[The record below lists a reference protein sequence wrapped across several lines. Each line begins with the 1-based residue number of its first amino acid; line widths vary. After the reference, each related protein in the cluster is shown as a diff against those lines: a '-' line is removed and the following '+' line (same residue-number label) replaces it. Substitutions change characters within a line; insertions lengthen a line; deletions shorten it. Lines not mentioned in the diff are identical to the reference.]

1 MKPYSLGLYAFLK
14 MINSMDL
21 ALSCQGL
28 TLLSWQNYKKLLR
41 TFEAAVT
48 SHEISVTRLLTAA
61 SLYL

>member
-1 MKPYSLGLYAFLK
+1 

-28 TLLSWQNYKKLLR
+28 TLLSWQNYKKLLS

>member
-1 MKPYSLGLYAFLK
+1 
-14 MINSMDL
+14 MDL

-61 SLYL
+61 SLPVKKFHPEITWEKSLFS